1 MRACGFVDN
10 PARPDSVLTA
20 SRFPIDRLMD
30 NRKRLPT
37 ACQQV
42 ARCPQAPQAA
52 TIIFYIFVSKKKSK
66 GKGSSQ
72 QGVSILRKLVTSAPD
87 VSSFRRQNAIIW
99 RQEGATRAVG
109 LSPRCR
115 LARGVAQP
123 RGIEARRGRDLEQ
136 GSMRSTK
143 ARTRLAGAS
152 KGIRT

>member
-1 MRACGFVDN
+1 MGVRACGFMDN

-20 SRFPIDRLMD
+20 SRFPIDRPMD

-99 RQEGATRAVG
+99 RQEGATWPLV
-109 LSPRCR
+109 LSPT
-115 LARGVAQP
+115 VATE
-123 RGIEARRGRDLEQ
+123 RAETRNERD
-136 GSMRSTK
+136 
-143 ARTRLAGAS
+143 
-152 KGIRT
+152 